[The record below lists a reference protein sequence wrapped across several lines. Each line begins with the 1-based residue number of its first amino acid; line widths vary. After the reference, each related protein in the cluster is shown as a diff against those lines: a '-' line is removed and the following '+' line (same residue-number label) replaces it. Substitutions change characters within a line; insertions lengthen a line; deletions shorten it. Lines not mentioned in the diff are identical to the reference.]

1 MLAFIIRQLV
11 RLVPWDFLAV
21 SITELGWDIA
31 VEDADELEGLVI
43 GTEDYIDRHIL
54 DKRG

>member
-1 MLAFIIRQLV
+1 MNPLLFLIIAV
-11 RLVPWDFLAV
+11 R
-21 SITELGWDIA
+21 EMGWDIA
-31 VEDADELEGLVI
+31 VEKRDDVEGLVI